1 MLKIT
6 SLNIIYKIGIQLASL
21 IVPIV
26 GLFNNKIKK
35 GVKGR
40 NKTLNYLNRNI
51 KKGDSV
57 FWFHCASLGEYE
69 LAVPLIKKL
78 KEKYDYKIVL
88 TFFSESGFKLKDRA
102 SEIDYTF
109 YLPIDTRRNAK
120 KFIKLINPIISIFI
134 KSEIW
139 PNYISEL
146 NSKASKNYL
155 VEASFKNNDW
165 YFQPF
170 NFWIKNKLKTFDKI
184 FVIDKNSESV
194 LNKNNIT
201 HTKIVGSMKFD
212 RVKYQLSL
220 NNKIE
225 KIDTILKNKRTVVF
239 GSTWEEDEE
248 LIVNYIKKSKKEDIF
263 WVIAPHDVSNN
274 NVERIKNMFDHQ
286 VCVFSD
292 DLNKS
297 NILILNT
304 IGDLKKLYSYSE
316 ISYVGGGMGKTGLHN
331 ILEACVFENPVII
344 GKNYKKFNESIELV
358 NLHGIISV
366 KNQNEFDEAF
376 NKLLENEDF
385 RINKTNIIKNYFKG
399 KTGATNQIIKNLT
412 V

>member
-1 MLKIT
+1 MMNL
-6 SLNIIYKIGIQLASL
+6 LYGIL
-21 IVPIV
+21 INLTI
-26 GLFNNKIKK
+26 LFLPVISVFDKKIKRFLK
-35 GVKGR
+35 
-40 NKTLNYLNRNI
+40 NRKYIFKNI
-51 KKGDSV
+51 SNQINSNNNHI
-57 FWFHCASLGEYE
+57 WIHAASLGEYE

-120 KFIKLINPIISIFI
+120 KFVKLINPIISIFV

-146 NSKASKNYL
+146 NSQGSKNYL
-155 VEASFKNNDW
+155 VESSFKNNDW
-165 YFQPF
+165 YFLPF
-170 NFWIKNKLKTFDKI
+170 NFWIRNKLKAFDKI
-184 FVIDKNSESV
+184 FVIDKNSESI

-220 NNKIE
+220 NNEVE
-225 KIDTILKNKRTVVF
+225 KIDTIIKNKRTVVF
-239 GSTWEEDEE
+239 GSTWKEDEE
-248 LIVNYIKKSKKEDIF
+248 LIVNYIKKNKKDNIF
-263 WVIAPHDVSNN
+263 WIIAPHDVSKINID
-274 NVERIKNMFDHQ
+274 RIKNMFDRP
-286 VCVFSD
+286 VSVFSN

-297 NILILNT
+297 NILIIDT

-316 ISYVGGGMGKTGLHN
+316 ISYVGGGMGNTGLHN
-331 ILEACVFENPVII
+331 ILEACVFEIPVII

-366 KNQNEFDEAF
+366 KNQNEFNEVF
-376 NKLLENEDF
+376 NKLVENEDF
-385 RINKTNIIKNYFKG
+385 RINKANIIKNYFKG
-399 KTGATNQIIKNLT
+399 KTGATNRILKNLT
-412 V
+412 L

>member
-1 MLKIT
+1 MMNL
-6 SLNIIYKIGIQLASL
+6 LYGIFINLT
-21 IVPIV
+21 I
-26 GLFNNKIKK
+26 LFLPVISVFDKKIKRFLK
-35 GVKGR
+35 
-40 NKTLNYLNRNI
+40 NRKYIFKNI
-51 KKGDSV
+51 SNQINSNNNHI
-57 FWFHCASLGEYE
+57 WIHAASLGEYE

-88 TFFSESGFKLKDRA
+88 TFFSESGFKLKDRT

-120 KFIKLINPIISIFI
+120 KFVKLINPIISIFV

-146 NSKASKNYL
+146 NSQGSKNYL
-155 VEASFKNNDW
+155 VESSFKNNDW
-165 YFQPF
+165 YFLPF
-170 NFWIKNKLKTFDKI
+170 NFWIRNKLKAFDKI
-184 FVIDKNSESV
+184 FVIDKNSESI

-220 NNKIE
+220 NNEVE
-225 KIDTILKNKRTVVF
+225 KIHTIIKNKRTIVF

-248 LIVNYIKKSKKEDIF
+248 LIVNYIKKNKKENIF
-263 WVIAPHDVSNN
+263 WIIAPHDVSKINID
-274 NVERIKNMFDHQ
+274 RIKNMFDRP
-286 VCVFSD
+286 VSVFSN

-297 NILILNT
+297 NILIIDT

-316 ISYVGGGMGKTGLHN
+316 ISYVGGGMGNTGLHN
-331 ILEACVFENPVII
+331 ILEACVFEIPVII

-366 KNQNEFDEAF
+366 KNQNEFNEVF
-376 NKLLENEDF
+376 NKLVENEDF
-385 RINKTNIIKNYFKG
+385 RINKANIIKNYFKG
-399 KTGATNQIIKNLT
+399 KTGATNRILKNLT
-412 V
+412 L

>member
-1 MLKIT
+1 MMNL
-6 SLNIIYKIGIQLASL
+6 LYGIFINLT
-21 IVPIV
+21 I
-26 GLFNNKIKK
+26 LFLPVISVFDKKIKRFLK
-35 GVKGR
+35 NRKYIFKNISNQINS
-40 NKTLNYLNRNI
+40 NKYLI
-51 KKGDSV
+51 
-57 FWFHCASLGEYE
+57 WIHAASLGEYE

-88 TFFSESGFKLKDRA
+88 TFFSESGFKLKDRT

-120 KFIKLINPIISIFI
+120 KFVKLINPIISIFV

-146 NSKASKNYL
+146 NSQGSKNYL
-155 VEASFKNNDW
+155 VESSFKNNYW
-165 YFQPF
+165 YFLPF
-170 NFWIKNKLKTFDKI
+170 NFWIRNKLKAFDKI
-184 FVIDKNSESV
+184 FVIDKNSESI

-220 NNKIE
+220 NNEVE
-225 KIDTILKNKRTVVF
+225 KIHTIIKNKRTIVF

-248 LIVNYIKKSKKEDIF
+248 LIVNYIKKNKKENIF
-263 WVIAPHDVSNN
+263 WIIAPHDVSKINID
-274 NVERIKNMFDHQ
+274 RIKNMFDRP
-286 VCVFSD
+286 VSVFSN

-297 NILILNT
+297 NILIIDT

-316 ISYVGGGMGKTGLHN
+316 ISYVGGGMGNTGLHN
-331 ILEACVFENPVII
+331 ILEACVFEIPVII

-366 KNQNEFDEAF
+366 KNQNEFNEVF
-376 NKLLENEDF
+376 NKLVENEDF
-385 RINKTNIIKNYFKG
+385 RINKANIIKNYFKG
-399 KTGATNQIIKNLT
+399 KTGATNRILKNLT
-412 V
+412 L

>member
-1 MLKIT
+1 MMNL
-6 SLNIIYKIGIQLASL
+6 LYGIFINLT
-21 IVPIV
+21 I
-26 GLFNNKIKK
+26 LFLPVISVFDKKIKRFLK
-35 GVKGR
+35 
-40 NKTLNYLNRNI
+40 NRKYIFKNI
-51 KKGDSV
+51 SNQINSNNNHI
-57 FWFHCASLGEYE
+57 WIHAASLGEYE

-120 KFIKLINPIISIFI
+120 KFVKLINPIISIFV

-146 NSKASKNYL
+146 NSQGSKNYL
-155 VEASFKNNDW
+155 VESSFKNNDW
-165 YFQPF
+165 YFLPF
-170 NFWIKNKLKTFDKI
+170 NFWIRNKLKAFDKI
-184 FVIDKNSESV
+184 FVIDKNSESI

-201 HTKIVGSMKFD
+201 QTKIVGSMKFD

-220 NNKIE
+220 NNEVE
-225 KIDTILKNKRTVVF
+225 KIDTIIKNKRTVVF
-239 GSTWEEDEE
+239 GSTWKEDEE
-248 LIVNYIKKSKKEDIF
+248 LIVNYIKKNKKDNIF
-263 WVIAPHDVSNN
+263 WIIAPHDVSKINID
-274 NVERIKNMFDHQ
+274 RIKNMFDRP
-286 VCVFSD
+286 VSVFSN

-297 NILILNT
+297 NILIIDT

-316 ISYVGGGMGKTGLHN
+316 ISYVGGGMGNTGLHN
-331 ILEACVFENPVII
+331 ILEACVFEIPVII

-366 KNQNEFDEAF
+366 KNQNEFNEVF
-376 NKLLENEDF
+376 NKLVENEDF
-385 RINKTNIIKNYFKG
+385 RINKANIIKNYFKG
-399 KTGATNQIIKNLT
+399 KTGATNRILKNLT
-412 V
+412 L

>member
-1 MLKIT
+1 MMNL
-6 SLNIIYKIGIQLASL
+6 LYGIFINLT
-21 IVPIV
+21 I
-26 GLFNNKIKK
+26 LFLPVIAVFNKKIK
-35 GVKGR
+35 R
-40 NKTLNYLNRNI
+40 FLNNRKYIFKNI
-51 KKGDSV
+51 SNQINSNNHHI
-57 FWFHCASLGEYE
+57 WIHAASLGEYE

-194 LNKNNIT
+194 LNKNNVI

-225 KIDTILKNKRTVVF
+225 KIDTILKNKRTIVF

-274 NVERIKNMFDHQ
+274 NIERIKNMFDHQ

-358 NLHGIISV
+358 NLHGVISV

>member
-1 MLKIT
+1 MNL
-6 SLNIIYKIGIQLASL
+6 LYGIFINLT
-21 IVPIV
+21 I
-26 GLFNNKIKK
+26 LFLPVISVFDKKIKRFLK
-35 GVKGR
+35 
-40 NKTLNYLNRNI
+40 NRKYIFKNI
-51 KKGDSV
+51 SNQINSNNNHI
-57 FWFHCASLGEYE
+57 WIHAASLGEYE

-120 KFIKLINPIISIFI
+120 KFVKLINPIISIFV

-146 NSKASKNYL
+146 NSQGSKNYL
-155 VEASFKNNDW
+155 VESSFKNNDW
-165 YFQPF
+165 YFLPF
-170 NFWIKNKLKTFDKI
+170 NFWIRNKLKAFDKI
-184 FVIDKNSESV
+184 FVIDKNSESI

-201 HTKIVGSMKFD
+201 QTKIVGSMKFD

-220 NNKIE
+220 NNEVE
-225 KIDTILKNKRTVVF
+225 KIDTIIKNKRTVVF
-239 GSTWEEDEE
+239 GSTWKEDEE
-248 LIVNYIKKSKKEDIF
+248 LIVNYIKKNKKDNIF
-263 WVIAPHDVSNN
+263 WIIAPHDVSKINID
-274 NVERIKNMFDHQ
+274 RIKNMFDRP
-286 VCVFSD
+286 VSVFSN

-297 NILILNT
+297 NILIIDT

-316 ISYVGGGMGKTGLHN
+316 ISYVGGGMGNTGLHN
-331 ILEACVFENPVII
+331 ILEACVFEIPVII

-366 KNQNEFDEAF
+366 KNQNEFNEVF
-376 NKLLENEDF
+376 NKLVENEDF
-385 RINKTNIIKNYFKG
+385 RINKANIIKNYFKG
-399 KTGATNQIIKNLT
+399 KTGATNRILKNLT
-412 V
+412 L